1 MAKWYQATKA
11 TAQPQKQGK
20 NHQGYDNQNNSKRWC
35 IGWNLEELQLLEVLE
50 NHIMDTEIPAQLHK
64 VEIRKAIK
72 TFEDQRNREF
82 WNSVVKD
89 DKNKHS
95 KHNIV

>member
-1 MAKWYQATKA
+1 
-11 TAQPQKQGK
+11 
-20 NHQGYDNQNNSKRWC
+20 
-35 IGWNLEELQLLEVLE
+35 
-50 NHIMDTEIPAQLHK
+50 MDTVIPAQLQK

-82 WNSVVKD
+82 WNSLIKD

-95 KHNIV
+95 KLNIV